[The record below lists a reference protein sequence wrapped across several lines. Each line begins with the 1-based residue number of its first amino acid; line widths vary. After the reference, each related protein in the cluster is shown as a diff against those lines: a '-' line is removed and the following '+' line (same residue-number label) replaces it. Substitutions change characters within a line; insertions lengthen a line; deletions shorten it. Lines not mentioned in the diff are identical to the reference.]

1 MTALAIYSLN
11 HSAIGKTTHATGTAA
26 AHVRYITRIQAK
38 PDIVAHLIP
47 ENRNQARAWMNEQEA
62 SGRKNARVCDKL
74 ILALPVELTP
84 SQRIKL
90 LRDFADQIT
99 EGRAPYYGAIHASGK
114 DEKNPHAHLI
124 LIDRD
129 KDTGKRV
136 MLTTEKG
143 STERFR
149 ERWEKVC
156 NHHLGL
162 AGEGARID
170 RRSLKAQ
177 GIDRTPQ
184 IHVGA
189 EGEHINSHVARPD
202 SKVREFSNVV
212 GAKQKTRSVDYPK
225 IDAGRTRQ
233 EFNNQI
239 VDLNLETAKRSK
251 DFGTRKRAELAQKL
265 RGMTQTEEKR
275 LADARRAITRQ
286 AREDRAAA
294 WSNHRASVA
303 AITEARDARLATVRD
318 TIRAAFAV
326 EWTEHFR
333 QKAAARE
340 GLKKGETFRRL
351 SAKRSNSAIKAMKR
365 GDDFMPGHLTQV
377 FTTAAQIAQHRK
389 HLRTNE
395 IKAERDL
402 RDRERSEL
410 KEQSDPIR
418 AEAQQA
424 YTAERSRYTAER
436 RGQVDAVRHSWK
448 DFHQQQAEAE
458 RARTEFAEK
467 HEREISRIAE
477 AISKTSPARWERSA
491 DREQSNTPPSFER
504 PRQAPSLGRG

>member
-1 MTALAIYSLN
+1 MAIYSLN
-11 HSAIGKTTHATGTAA
+11 HSAIGKTTHASGTAA

-38 PDIVAHLIP
+38 PDIVASLMP
-47 ENRNQARAWMNEQEA
+47 ENRNKAQAWMNEHEA
-62 SGRKNARVCDKL
+62 CGRKNARVCDKL
-74 ILALPVELTP
+74 ILALPIELTRD
-84 SQRIKL
+84 QRINL

-114 DEKNPHAHLI
+114 DENNPHAHLV

-149 ERWEKVC
+149 ERWEKIC
-156 NHHLGL
+156 NHHLAL
-162 AGEGARID
+162 AGEEARID
-170 RRSLKAQ
+170 RRSLKDQ

-189 EGEHINSHVARPD
+189 EGQHVNTNVARPD
-202 SKVREFSNVV
+202 SKVREFTNAA
-212 GAKQKTRSVDYPK
+212 GAKHKTRSVDYPK

-233 EFNNQI
+233 EFNDQI
-239 VDLNLETAKRSK
+239 VDFNLETAKHSK
-251 DFGTRKRAELAQKL
+251 DFGTRKRAELSQKL
-265 RGMTQTEEKR
+265 RSMVKLEEQR
-275 LADARRAITRQ
+275 FGDARRAITRQ
-286 AREDRAAA
+286 AREHRAAA
-294 WSNHRASVA
+294 WSSHRATVT
-303 AITEARDARLATVRD
+303 AITEARDARLTAVRE
-318 TIRAAFAV
+318 TIRTAFAA
-326 EWTEHFR
+326 EWKEHFR

-340 GLKKGETFRRL
+340 GLKKGETFSRL

-377 FTTAAQIAQHRK
+377 FTSAAQLAQQRK

-395 IKAERDL
+395 IKAERAL

-410 KEQSDPIR
+410 KEQTDPIR

-424 YTAERSRYTAER
+424 YTQERSRYTAER
-436 RGQVDAVRHSWK
+436 GSQVDALRDSWK
-448 DFHQQQAEAE
+448 DFHRQQAEAE
-458 RARTEFAEK
+458 QARTAFAEK
-467 HEREISRIAE
+467 QEREISRIAE
-477 AISKTSPARWERSA
+477 AISKTSAARWERSA
-491 DREQSNTPPSFER
+491 DCEQSNAPPSFER
-504 PRQAPSLGRG
+504 PRHAPSLGRG